1 MDNKPKALQQVHNL
15 LNIQS
20 TNDETFETLAAHLE
34 HLLNNDFNGLLS
46 ILYRVD
52 VSEQKIKRA
61 LAKNKANQSAGE
73 TIANLLVE
81 RQMQKLKFRSE
92 YNKKKHQS
100 DS

>member
-20 TNDETFETLAAHLE
+20 ENGQPFEALAAHLE
-34 HLLNNDFNGLLS
+34 HLINNDFNGLLS
-46 ILYRVD
+46 ILYRID
-52 VSEQKIKRA
+52 VSEEKIKRA
-61 LAKNKANQSAGE
+61 LAQKKNTESAGE

-81 RQMQKLKFRSE
+81 RQLTKLKFRAE
-92 YNKKKHQS
+92 YKKKHQS